1 MARSIR
7 ASSFGRRPVRRN
19 PGISGNRGG
28 ISLGW
33 IVFLAIVALAWHFGV
48 QAGHG
53 VYGWFQMSTV
63 LDEAIAVARIS
74 LVPSQMS
81 DPRSALQTK
90 IAGGA
95 LDAGVPLDRESL
107 VIERSG
113 EEVLVRVQWTIPLA
127 LRVELYRL
135 RFEVRK
141 RLPAGDPLTKWFLE
155 NPSEIR
161 RPAPPPAGRTR
172 VSPIPR
178 RAR

>member
-1 MARSIR
+1 MRLR
-7 ASSFGRRPVRRN
+7 T
-19 PGISGNRGG
+19 GISGNRGG
-28 ISLGW
+28 ISLAW
-33 IVFLAIVALAWHFGV
+33 LVFLAIVAVAWHVGV

-74 LVPSQMS
+74 LTPSQMS

-95 LDAGVPLDRESL
+95 IDAGVPLGRDGL
-107 VIERSG
+107 VIERQG
-113 EEVLVRVQWTIPLA
+113 EEILVRVQWMIPLV

-135 RFEVRK
+135 RFEVSK
-141 RLPAGDPLTKWFLE
+141 RLLAGDPLTKWFLE

-161 RPAPPPAGRTR
+161 RRPPPPAGRPR
-172 VSPIPR
+172 LIPFPR
-178 RAR
+178 GAR